1 MKPLFSLFLLGLCTA
16 LFSYGATAQ
25 DELLAQAEREA
36 PRELQLH
43 VVKIKGRLSD
53 FIAKVR
59 NVEKVSGWH
68 QIRVTGDAAY
78 AAWDNLRKDFVWDGG
93 KFEVLFD
100 IKDNKRLELN
110 SVTFAGRTS
119 RADD

>member
-1 MKPLFSLFLLGLCTA
+1 MTLRLILLLALAGLGIARAADSTDSLFE
-16 LFSYGATAQ
+16 Q
-25 DELLAQAEREA
+25 AQAEA
-36 PRELQLH
+36 PGELQLH
-43 VVKIKGRLSD
+43 IAKTKGRLSD

-59 NVEKVSGWH
+59 HVDKVPGWT

-78 AAWDNLRKDFVWDGG
+78 AAWDNLRKDYVWNGG

-100 IKDNKRLELN
+100 IVEAKRITLR

-119 RADD
+119 EPAD

>member
-1 MKPLFSLFLLGLCTA
+1 MTTLRCLLLFALLGLGTA
-16 LFSYGATAQ
+16 NVVAAT
-25 DELLAQAEREA
+25 DDLLAQARTEA
-36 PRELQLH
+36 PGELQLH
-43 VVKIKGRLSD
+43 VVKTKGRLSD

-59 NVEKVSGWH
+59 HVEKVSGWR

-78 AAWDNLRKDFVWDGG
+78 ASWDNLRKDFVWDGG

-100 IKDNKRLELN
+100 IEDNTRLELN

-119 RADD
+119 KPEE

>member
-1 MKPLFSLFLLGLCTA
+1 MTLRWFLLFALLGLGTA
-16 LFSYGATAQ
+16 SAVAAP
-25 DELLAQAEREA
+25 DDLLEQARNEA
-36 PRELQLH
+36 PGELQLH
-43 VVKIKGRLSD
+43 VVKTKGRLSD

-59 NVEKVSGWH
+59 RVEKVSGWR

-93 KFEVLFD
+93 SFEVLFD
-100 IKDNKRLELN
+100 IEDNERLELN

-119 RADD
+119 KPEE

>member
-1 MKPLFSLFLLGLCTA
+1 MKPILSLFLLGLCSA
-16 LFSYGATAQ
+16 LLGHGATAQ

-36 PRELQLH
+36 PGELQLH
-43 VVKIKGRLSD
+43 VASTKGRLSD

-59 NVEKVSGWH
+59 NVEKVSGWR

-78 AAWDNLRKDFVWDGG
+78 SAWDNLRKDYVWDGG

-119 RADD
+119 RAEE